1 MVSVAAMLFEVEQA
15 AWIAQH
21 LPVVLARMLEPR
33 QFALG
38 AAATLGGCRLVQFVE
53 IPRSVR
59 ADGSPRLDL
68 FAFVLAD
75 PGELARFTPG
85 EVVELLPEGSRPPT

>member
-1 MVSVAAMLFEVEQA
+1 MAATLFKVEQA

-21 LPVVLARMLEPR
+21 LPVILARILQP
-33 QFALG
+33 QDLVLG
-38 AAATLGGCRLVQFVE
+38 TSATLGGCQLVQFLE

-68 FAFVLAD
+68 FAFVLVEAD
-75 PGELARFTPG
+75 DLGRFSPGEI
-85 EVVELLPEGSRPPT
+85 VELLTEGSRPSL

>member
-1 MVSVAAMLFEVEQA
+1 MGAIYFEVEQT

-21 LPVVLARMLEPR
+21 LPIVLARILEP
-33 QFALG
+33 QHFALG
-38 AAATLGGCRLVQFVE
+38 GAATLGGCRLAQFLE

-68 FAFVLAD
+68 FAFALVEVSELEQFK
-75 PGELARFTPG
+75 PGEI
-85 EVVELLPEGSRPPT
+85 VELLPNGPEKGALD